1 MNDVIV
7 RGNAAGTAAFVVTSV
22 LAAVFFTTA
31 LQWVG
36 AVTALTLFAIGVF
49 CFLWAY
55 VHAVQ
60 RSRNDEISVAGLYL
74 LSGSATPAAVRRAML
89 ATLAVQVITAAATTF
104 ARLDGPDGK
113 PGSSLAVGFLVPM
126 FGFGLN
132 GLWAA
137 FHGAFP
143 SRRVGGDAPAQ
154 SRNDSDE
161 SAPEDMPISQND
173 AHG

>member
-1 MNDVIV
+1 MKGAAILRVD
-7 RGNAAGTAAFVVTSV
+7 AAGTAVFVATAV
-22 LAAVFFTTA
+22 LAAAFFTNA

-36 AVTALTLFAIGVF
+36 AITAIALFTVGVF
-49 CFLWAY
+49 CFLWSY
-55 VHAVQ
+55 FHAVQ
-60 RSRNDEISVAGLYL
+60 RSRTDEISVTTLYFL
-74 LSGSATPAAVRRAML
+74 GGEPTPPRVRRLML
-89 ATLAVQVITAAATTF
+89 AFLAVQVIAATATTF

-143 SRRVGGDAPAQ
+143 ERR
-154 SRNDSDE
+154 RIE
-161 SAPEDMPISQND
+161 SPGNSSKSVNAGASIGQND
-173 AHG
+173 DHG